1 MANMRRGFTMI
12 ELVFVIVIIGILAA
26 VAIPKLAAT
35 RDDAKA
41 GSIKSDIGTA
51 INAIPAWYQG
61 QKVAD
66 IKEAMSI
73 DENVWEVDE
82 GNCNAVFT
90 DSSGD
95 TVTMQLMDDGGN
107 MSGCPKDSNQTTG
120 NVVLSVT
127 LDASNGG
134 DIVDMLVNDLGVPT
148 ERNVTVSGQAVKW

>member
-1 MANMRRGFTMI
+1 MRRGFTMI

-66 IKEAMSI
+66 IKQAMSI
-73 DENVWEVDE
+73 DENVWTFDTTGCIATYSDGDGGTVTLTLQDADT
-82 GNCNAVFT
+82 NNTLAACPDSTT
-90 DSSGD
+90 DSVKLEVALSAGS
-95 TVTMQLMDDGGN
+95 TGIVN
-107 MSGCPKDSNQTTG
+107 M
-120 NVVLSVT
+120 L
-127 LDASNGG
+127 
-134 DIVDMLVNDLGVPT
+134 INDLGVPAD
-148 ERNVTVSGQAVKW
+148 RNVTVSGQKVQW